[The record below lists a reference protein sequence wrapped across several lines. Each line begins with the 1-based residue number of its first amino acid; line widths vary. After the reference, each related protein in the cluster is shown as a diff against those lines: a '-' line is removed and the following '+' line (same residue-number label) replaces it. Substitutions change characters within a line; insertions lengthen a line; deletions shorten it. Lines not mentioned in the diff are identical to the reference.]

1 MSQSVGCYTGWGFEW
16 DCFAATDEVLKSF
29 FRNHKDVLDECAGPN
44 VVKFVL
50 SDEFTYDE
58 LEDSYECNAIYGY
71 SGNYAMNLVA
81 NIITKETNI
90 RISAVNQEGENDTI
104 MFEPGYPWE
113 LTDEER
119 NLTRESLTEMLKKY
133 QTELGMKGEITTY
146 YVEWW
151 G

>member
-1 MSQSVGCYTGWGFEW
+1 
-16 DCFAATDEVLKSF
+16 
-29 FRNHKDVLDECAGPN
+29 
-44 VVKFVL
+44 
-50 SDEFTYDE
+50 
-58 LEDSYECNAIYGY
+58 
-71 SGNYAMNLVA
+71 MNLVA

-104 MFEPGYPWE
+104 MFEPVYPWE

-119 NLTRESLTEMLKKY
+119 NMTRESLTEMLKKY